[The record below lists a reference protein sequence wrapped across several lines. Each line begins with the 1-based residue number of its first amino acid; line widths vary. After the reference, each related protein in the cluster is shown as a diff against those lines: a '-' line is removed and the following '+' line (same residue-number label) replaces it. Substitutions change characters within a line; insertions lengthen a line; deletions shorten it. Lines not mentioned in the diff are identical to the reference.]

1 MVIDASVVVDGLLD
15 PTSVGDHAR
24 AAMGQSGVYVSDL
37 LYPEVS
43 NALRREEVRQ
53 QPSMEQEC
61 ASLLWLPWDRVPC
74 GSFGQLTWPLR
85 HDVSLYDAVSVAL
98 AMALQVPLAT
108 TDRKLARV
116 ATRYCAV
123 VIPGE

>member
-24 AAMGQSGVYVSDL
+24 AARGQSGVYVPDL

-53 QPSMEQEC
+53 QRPMEQEF
-61 ASLLWLPWDRVPC
+61 ASLLRLPWDRVPF
-74 GSFGQLTWPLR
+74 GSFGRLTWPLR
-85 HDVSLYDAVSVAL
+85 HDVSLYDAVYVAL
-98 AMALQVPLAT
+98 GMVLQAPLAT

-116 ATRYCAV
+116 ATPYCAV